1 MNAPA
6 LQLPVVTVLVVD
18 DDDGVRHVMARDLEQ
33 AGYRVLTA
41 ADGEEALT
49 VIEQSGIQVN
59 LVICDLLM
67 PGLNGYELAAHLAA
81 LPNPPEIILTSG
93 YRVDLELNR
102 AIITKP
108 FRAADVTA
116 AVQRILQARS
126 RAVSANPEDA
136 HVS

>member
-1 MNAPA
+1 MNTPA
-6 LQLPVVTVLVVD
+6 LQPLAVTVLVVD
-18 DDDGVRHVMARDLEQ
+18 DDDGVRHVMAQDLEQ

-49 VIEQSGIQVN
+49 VIERSGIQVN

-81 LPNPPEIILTSG
+81 RTNPPEIILTSG
-93 YRVDLELNR
+93 YRVDLELDR

-116 AVQRILQARS
+116 AVQRVLQARS
-126 RAVSANPEDA
+126 RAESENLEDA
-136 HVS
+136 PIS